1 MSEEKRQLVVI
12 GGGPGGY
19 VAAFLASDLGMK
31 VTLID
36 PEPNPGGVCLYYG
49 CIPSKALL
57 HIAKLISET
66 GEASK
71 WGVSFGEPKID
82 IDKLRAWKN
91 TVVQNLTAGTGQ
103 LAKRRNIEYIRG
115 KAAFAGSA
123 TLNITKVTGEPETL
137 SFEKAIIAA
146 GSRPAV
152 IPKLSINSPRILNS
166 TTALELE
173 NIPESLLVI
182 GGGYIGLELGT
193 VYARL
198 GSRVSIVEMMPALLP
213 GADADLVATFFRT
226 ANRTF
231 ESIMLN
237 TTVAEIKE
245 QNGGIKVTF
254 EGKFSEE
261 KVYEKVLISVGRRPN
276 SENIGLENTNIE
288 VDEKGFIKVN
298 PQRRTAEPSIYA
310 IGDIAGEPLLAHKA
324 SAEGKIAVKAI
335 AGKNVEFNPRAIPGV
350 VFTDPEIAWC
360 GLTASQAKEEN
371 INVEIAKF
379 PWAASGRAATLGR
392 SDGLTKL
399 IIDPENRKILGVGIA
414 GPGAGELIA
423 EGVLAIEKE
432 LTVSDIKSVIHP
444 HPTLSETM
452 MEAAEVYFGQCS
464 HLYRPKRR

>member
-1 MSEEKRQLVVI
+1 
-12 GGGPGGY
+12 GY

-36 PEPNPGGVCLYYG
+36 PEQNPGGVCLHYG
-49 CIPSKALL
+49 CIPSKTLL
-57 HIAKLISET
+57 HIAKLITET
-66 GEASK
+66 KEASK

-91 TVVQNLTAGTGQ
+91 TVVRNLTGGTGQ

-115 KAAFAGSA
+115 KAVFADSS
-123 TLNITKVTGEPETL
+123 TLNITKVTGESETL
-137 SFEKAIIAA
+137 SFEKAIIAV

-152 IPKLSINSPRILNS
+152 IPKLSIDSPRILNS

-173 NIPESLLVI
+173 NIPESLLII

-193 VYARL
+193 VYAHL
-198 GSRVSIVEMMPALLP
+198 GSSVSIVEMMPALLP
-213 GADADLVATFFRT
+213 GADADLVATFYRT

-237 TTVAEIKE
+237 TTVAEINE
-245 QNGGIKVTF
+245 QSSGIKVTF
-254 EGKFSEE
+254 EGNFSEE
-261 KVYEKVLISVGRRPN
+261 KIYEKVLISVGRRPN
-276 SENIGLENTNIE
+276 SENIGLKNTNIE

-324 SAEGKIAVKAI
+324 SAEGKIAVEAI
-335 AGKNVEFNPRAIPGV
+335 AGENVEFNPRAIPGV

-360 GLTASQAKEEN
+360 GLTASQAKEKN

-392 SDGLTKL
+392 NDGLTKL
-399 IIDPENRKILGVGIA
+399 IIDPENHKILGVGIV
-414 GPGAGELIA
+414 GPGAGEL
-423 EGVLAIEKE
+423 
-432 LTVSDIKSVIHP
+432 
-444 HPTLSETM
+444 
-452 MEAAEVYFGQCS
+452 
-464 HLYRPKRR
+464 

>member
-36 PEPNPGGVCLYYG
+36 PEPNPGGVCLHYG
-49 CIPSKALL
+49 CIPSKTLL
-57 HIAKLISET
+57 HIAKLIAET
-66 GEASK
+66 KKASQ
-71 WGVSFGEPKID
+71 WGVSFGEPNID
-82 IDKLRAWKN
+82 IDKLRTWKN
-91 TVVQNLTAGTGQ
+91 TVVQNLTSGTGQ
-103 LAKRRNIEYIRG
+103 LAKRRNIEYIQG
-115 KAAFAGSA
+115 KAVFADSS
-123 TLNITKVTGEPETL
+123 TLNITKVTGESETL
-137 SFEKAIIAA
+137 SFEKAIIAV

-152 IPKLSINSPRILNS
+152 IPKLSIDSPRILNS

-193 VYARL
+193 IYAHL
-198 GSRVSIVEMMPALLP
+198 GSSVSIVEMMPALLP
-213 GADADLVATFFRT
+213 GADADLVTTFSGT

-245 QNGGIKVTF
+245 QSSGIKVTF

-288 VDEKGFIKVN
+288 IDEKGFIKVN

-310 IGDIAGEPLLAHKA
+310 IGDIVGEPLLAHKA
-324 SAEGKIAVKAI
+324 SAEGKIAVEAI
-335 AGKNVEFNPRAIPGV
+335 AGENVEFNPRAIPGV
-350 VFTDPEIAWC
+350 VFTDPEITWC
-360 GLTASQAKEEN
+360 GLTAAQAKKEN

-379 PWAASGRAATLGR
+379 PWAASGRATTLGR

-399 IIDPENRKILGVGIA
+399 IIDPENRKILGVGIV

-423 EGVLAIEKE
+423 EGVLAIENE